1 MTAERDA
8 AQDAAPVSA
17 RRAARWYNGASRWAI
32 GIAAVSLVGLLC
44 VWSQRKLIADDYITG
59 YLADRGVPARYR
71 IADIGFNRQRLT
83 NVVIGN
89 PVNPDLVA
97 DWVEVST
104 RIGLDGA
111 TITGLRAGAVR
122 VRGALINGRLALGSI
137 DRLLPTPSGGPITL
151 PAINLDIADGRMRLT
166 TPQGIVGIKLAG
178 RGRLNDGWTGQT
190 ALISEKLAAAGCMA
204 DRVAASWA
212 VRITEGQPHI
222 TGPLRAAGI
231 ACGDTRASSA
241 QAQLDARLDARFD
254 RWQGSANLALA
265 ALRYPTGRVE
275 DIAGTIDFNGST
287 RQTTGQASLRSG
299 AFSAS
304 ALTGRGAAIN
314 GRYRLGGGIASIAGR
329 ASITGGA
336 IAPATRAMLA
346 GLSGSASGMP
356 VAPLIDQFARA
367 AIAAGRAFSTSSDFA
382 LATKDGA
389 IDMALSGV
397 EVRSDSGALIT
408 LNGGDGIRIRDVGV
422 RLDGTMAMVGGG
434 LPEAVVQLAQA
445 KAGLPIT
452 GSAIVRPYAAFGARL
467 ALGAVDFAAT
477 PGGATRI
484 TTVAT
489 LSGPISSGRID
500 GARLPLQI
508 DWDGHRRWQ
517 INRDCAPMRVD
528 RFALSGLVLNRAQLR
543 LCPDG
548 GALVRI
554 DGDAISGGGRIAA
567 PRLAGTLGGSPLT
580 LAATSARFGVAARDF
595 HLSGLAA
602 RLGAPDHVT
611 RLDAETLDGELVNNG
626 AVGRFSGGSGQIFRV
641 PLLISGSAGDWRLND
656 GTLSIDGGLRVAD
669 ADPDPRF
676 DPLDSTDIA
685 FTLADNRIA
694 VTGTLV
700 HPETR
705 TGITGVTIAHDLDSG
720 IGHADLAVP
729 GISFDEALQPLQ
741 LTRFTKGVIAEV
753 KGVVSGSGQVR
764 WTRDGVKSDGVF
776 RTTGTDLA
784 AAFGPVTGLSGEIR
798 FTDLL
803 NLESAPGQVA
813 TIAIV
818 NPGIPVTEGLVR
830 YQTLPGSRV
839 AVGGA
844 RWPFAGGMLVLE
856 PSVLDF
862 TESRERRM
870 TFRVEGVNAAEFLQQ
885 FDFKNLDATGTFD
898 GVLPMV
904 FNEQGGRIED
914 GTLTVRESGGT
925 IAYVGELSQE
935 ELGFWGNMAFQALKS
950 LKYRTLSIE
959 MNGPLAG
966 EMITEVRFAGISQGA
981 GTKSNFL
988 IRRLQKLPL
997 IFNVRI
1003 AAPFRQLID
1012 SAQSYYDPRRLIE
1025 RNLPQLI
1032 EEQNKRVRE
1041 RAVPGTTPSS
1051 TQADKPVQP
1060 PASEPMP

>member
-8 AQDAAPVSA
+8 AQDAAPISV

-32 GIAAVSLVGLLC
+32 GISVVSLVALLG
-44 VWSQRKLIADDYITG
+44 VWSQRKPIADNYITA
-59 YLADRGVPARYR
+59 YLADRGMPARYR

-83 NVVIGN
+83 DVVIGN
-89 PVNPDLVA
+89 PVSPDLVA

-104 RIGLDGA
+104 RVGFDGA
-111 TITGLRAGAVR
+111 TVTGLRAGAVR

-137 DRLLPTPSGGPITL
+137 DRLLPPPRGAPITL
-151 PAINLDIADGRMRLT
+151 PAIDLDVADGRMRLT
-166 TPQGIVGIKLAG
+166 TPQGIIGIKLAG
-178 RGRLNDGWTGQT
+178 HGRLNDGWTGRA
-190 ALISEKLAAAGCMA
+190 ALISETLTTAGCTA
-204 DRVAASWA
+204 ERVAANWA
-212 VRITEGQPHI
+212 VQITEGQPHI

-231 ACGDTRASSA
+231 ACGDTRASGA
-241 QAQLDARLDARFD
+241 QAHVDARLDARLD
-254 RWQGSANLALA
+254 RWQGKANVALA
-265 ALRYPTGRVE
+265 SLRDSAGRVE
-275 DIAGTIDFNGST
+275 ALGGTIDFNGSA
-287 RQTTGQASLRSG
+287 RETTGAANLQSG
-299 AFSAS
+299 AFSTS
-304 ALTGRGAAIN
+304 ALAGRGATMV
-314 GRYRLGGGIASIAGR
+314 GRYRFGSAGDSIAGR
-329 ASITGGA
+329 ASVIGGA
-336 IAPATRAMLA
+336 IAPATRSMLA
-346 GLSGSASGMP
+346 GLSGAASGTP
-356 VAPLIDQFARA
+356 VAPLIDQFARS
-367 AIAAGRAFSTSSDFA
+367 AIAAGRAISASSDFA
-382 LATKDGA
+382 LATKGAA

-397 EVRSDSGALIT
+397 EARSGSGAMIT
-408 LNGGDGIRIRDVGV
+408 LNGGDGIRIGAAGV
-422 RLDGTMAMVGGG
+422 RLDGTLAIVGGG
-434 LPEAVVQLAQA
+434 LPEAVVQLSQA
-445 KAGLPIT
+445 AAGSPIT
-452 GSAIVRPYAAFGARL
+452 GSAIVRPYAAYGTKL
-467 ALGAVDFAAT
+467 ALGAVDFAAI

-489 LSGPISSGRID
+489 LSGPISNGRID
-500 GARLPLQI
+500 GMRMPLRI

-517 INRDCAPMRVD
+517 INRDCAPVRIA
-528 RFALSGLVLNRAQLR
+528 RFALSGLVLARTQVR
-543 LCPDG
+543 LCPDA

-554 DGDAISGGGRIAA
+554 NGDAISGGGQIAS

-595 HLSGLAA
+595 RVMGLAA
-602 RLGAPDHVT
+602 RLGAPDHIT
-611 RLDAETLDGELVNNG
+611 RLDAETLDGKLASNG
-626 AVGRFSGGSGQIFRV
+626 ALGRFGGGSGQIARV
-641 PLLISGSAGDWRLND
+641 PLLISGSGGSWRLSG

-669 ADPDPRF
+669 ADPDPRYY
-676 DPLDSTDIA
+676 PLDSTDIA
-685 FTLADNRIA
+685 FTLADNRITA
-694 VTGTLV
+694 TGTLV

-705 TGITGVTIAHDLDSG
+705 TGITAVTIAHDLDSG
-720 IGHADLAVP
+720 TGHADLNVP
-729 GISFDEALQPLQ
+729 GIDFGESVQPRQ
-741 LTRFTKGVIAEV
+741 LTRFADGVIAEV
-753 KGVVSGSGQVR
+753 VGSVSGSGQIR
-764 WTRDGVKSDGVF
+764 WTRDGVTSDGVF
-776 RTTGTDLA
+776 RTSGTDLA

-818 NPGIPVTEGLVR
+818 NPGVPVSQGLVR
-830 YQTLPGSRV
+830 YQALPDGRV
-839 AVGGA
+839 AMEGA
-844 RWPFAGGMLVLE
+844 RWPFAGGSLVLE

-862 TESRERRM
+862 GESQERRL

-904 FNEQGGRIED
+904 FNQQGGRIEN
-914 GTLTVRESGGT
+914 GTLTVREAGGT

-935 ELGFWGNMAFQALKS
+935 DLGFWGNMAFQALKS

-988 IRRLQKLPL
+988 IRRLQKLP
-997 IFNVRI
+997 IVFNVRI

-1025 RNLPQLI
+1025 RNLPRLI

-1041 RAVPGTTPSS
+1041 RAMPGTTPSS

>member
-8 AQDAAPVSA
+8 AQDAAPISV

-32 GIAAVSLVGLLC
+32 GIAAVSLVGLLG
-44 VWSQRKLIADDYITG
+44 VWSQRKPIADNYITA
-59 YLADRGVPARYR
+59 YLADRDVPARYR

-89 PVNPDLVA
+89 PANPDLVA

-104 RIGLDGA
+104 RIGVDGA
-111 TITGLRAGAVR
+111 TVTGLRAGAVR

-137 DRLLPTPSGGPITL
+137 DRLLPPSGGALITL
-151 PAINLDIADGRMRLT
+151 PAIDLDIVDGRMRLT
-166 TPQGIVGIKLAG
+166 TPQGLIGIKLAG
-178 RGRLNDGWTGQT
+178 RGRLNDGWTGQA
-190 ALISEKLAAAGCMA
+190 ALISEKLTAAGCTA
-204 DRVAASWA
+204 ERIAASWA
-212 VRITEGQPHI
+212 VQITEGQPHI

-231 ACGDTRASSA
+231 ACGGTGASGA

-254 RWQGSANLALA
+254 RWQGEAKLALA
-265 ALRYPTGRVE
+265 SLRDPAGRIE
-275 DIAGTIDFNGST
+275 NIAGTIDFNGSA
-287 RQTTGQASLRSG
+287 RQTTGQANLQSG

-304 ALTGRGAAIN
+304 ALTGRGATIT
-314 GRYRLGGGIASIAGR
+314 GRYRLGGGAASIAGR
-329 ASITGGA
+329 ASITGGV
-336 IAPATRAMLA
+336 IAPATRTMLA
-346 GLSGSASGMP
+346 GLSGGASGTP
-356 VAPLIDQFARA
+356 VAPLIDQFARS
-367 AIAAGRAFSTSSDFA
+367 AIAAGRAISASSDFA
-382 LATKDGA
+382 LAIKGRA
-389 IDMALSGV
+389 IDVALSGV
-397 EVRSDSGALIT
+397 EARSGSGALIT
-408 LNGGDGIRIRDVGV
+408 LSGGDGIRIDDAGV
-422 RLDGTMAMVGGG
+422 RLDGTLAMAGGG
-434 LPEAVVQLAQA
+434 MPEAVVQLSQA
-445 KAGLPIT
+445 AAGSSIT
-452 GSAIVRPYAAFGARL
+452 GSAIVRPYTALGAKL
-467 ALGAVDFAAT
+467 ALGAVDFAAI

-484 TTVAT
+484 TTIAT
-489 LSGPISSGRID
+489 LSGPMSSGRID
-500 GARLPLQI
+500 GARIPLQI

-517 INRDCAPMRVD
+517 INRDCSPVRID
-528 RFALSGLVLNRAQLR
+528 RFALSGLVLARTQVR

-548 GALVRI
+548 GALLRI
-554 DGDAISGGGRIAA
+554 DGKAISGGGRIAA

-595 HLSGLAA
+595 HVTGLAA

-611 RLDAETLDGELVNNG
+611 LLDAQTLDGNLARNG
-626 AVGRFSGGSGQIFRV
+626 AVGRFGGGAGQIARV
-641 PLLISGSAGDWRLND
+641 PLLISGSAGSWRLNN
-656 GTLSIDGGLRVAD
+656 GTLSIEGGLRVAD
-669 ADPDPRF
+669 ADADARF
-676 DPLDSTDIA
+676 APLDSTDIA

-705 TGITGVTIAHDLDSG
+705 TGITAVTIAHDLDSG
-720 IGHADLAVP
+720 VGQADLAVP
-729 GISFDEALQPLQ
+729 GIDFGDAVQPRQ
-741 LTRFTKGVIAEV
+741 LTRFADGVIADV
-753 KGVVSGSGQVR
+753 VGRVSGSGQIR

-803 NLESAPGQVA
+803 NLESAPGQLA

-818 NPGIPVTEGLVR
+818 NPGIPVAQGLVR
-830 YQTLPGSRV
+830 YQTLPGGRV
-839 AVGGA
+839 AVEGA
-844 RWPFAGGMLVLE
+844 RWPFAGGSLVLE

-862 TESRERRM
+862 GESQERRL

-904 FNEQGGRIED
+904 FNEQGGRIEN
-914 GTLTVRESGGT
+914 GTLTVRETGGT

-935 ELGFWGNMAFQALKS
+935 DLGFWGNMAFQALKS

-1025 RNLPQLI
+1025 RNLPRLI

-1041 RAVPGTTPSS
+1041 RAMPGTTPSS

>member
-8 AQDAAPVSA
+8 AQDAAPISV

-32 GIAAVSLVGLLC
+32 GIAAVSLVGLLG
-44 VWSQRKLIADDYITG
+44 VWSQRKPIADNYIAA
-59 YLADRGVPARYR
+59 YLADRDVPARYR

-83 NVVIGN
+83 DVVIGN
-89 PVNPDLVA
+89 PTNPDLVA

-104 RIGLDGA
+104 RIGVDGA
-111 TITGLRAGAVR
+111 TVTGLRAGAVR

-137 DRLLPTPSGGPITL
+137 DRLLPPSGGAPITL
-151 PAINLDIADGRMRLT
+151 PAIDLDIADGRMRLT
-166 TPQGIVGIKLAG
+166 TPQGLIGIKLAG
-178 RGRLNDGWTGQT
+178 RGRLNDGWTGQA
-190 ALISEKLAAAGCMA
+190 ALISEKLTAAGCTA
-204 DRVAASWA
+204 ERIAASWA
-212 VRITEGQPHI
+212 VQITEGQPHI

-231 ACGDTRASSA
+231 ACGGTGASGA
-241 QAQLDARLDARFD
+241 QAQVDARLDARFD
-254 RWQGSANLALA
+254 RWRGKAKLALA
-265 ALRYPTGRVE
+265 SLRDPAGRIE
-275 DIAGTIDFNGST
+275 NIAGTIDFNGSA
-287 RQTTGQASLRSG
+287 RQTTGQANLQSG

-304 ALTGRGAAIN
+304 ALTGRGATIT
-314 GRYRLGGGIASIAGR
+314 GRYRLGGGVASIAGR
-329 ASITGGA
+329 ASITGGV
-336 IAPATRAMLA
+336 IAPATRTMLA
-346 GLSGSASGMP
+346 RLSGGASGTP
-356 VAPLIDQFARA
+356 VAPLIDQFARS
-367 AIAAGRAFSTSSDFA
+367 AIAAGRAISASSDFA
-382 LATKDGA
+382 LATKGRA
-389 IDMALSGV
+389 IDVALSGV
-397 EVRSDSGALIT
+397 EARSGSGALIT
-408 LNGGDGIRIRDVGV
+408 LNGGDGIRIDHVGV
-422 RLDGTMAMVGGG
+422 RLDGTLAMAGGG
-434 LPEAVVQLAQA
+434 MPEAVVQLSQA
-445 KAGLPIT
+445 AAGSSIT
-452 GSAIVRPYAAFGARL
+452 GSAIVRPYMAPGAKL
-467 ALGAVDFAAT
+467 ALGAVDFAAI

-489 LSGPISSGRID
+489 LSGPMSSGRID
-500 GARLPLQI
+500 GARMPLQI

-517 INRDCAPMRVD
+517 INRDCSPVRID
-528 RFALSGLVLNRAQLR
+528 RFALSGLVLARTQVR

-554 DGDAISGGGRIAA
+554 DGKAISGGGRIAA

-595 HLSGLAA
+595 HVTGLAA

-611 RLDAETLDGELVNNG
+611 RLDAETLDGKLARNG
-626 AVGRFSGGSGQIFRV
+626 AVGRFGGGAGQIARV
-641 PLLISGSAGDWRLND
+641 PLLMSGSAGSWRLKS
-656 GTLSIDGGLRVAD
+656 GTLSIEGGLRVAD
-669 ADPDPRF
+669 ADADARF
-676 DPLDSTDIA
+676 YPLSSNDVV

-694 VTGTLV
+694 ATAGLMHPESGTLV
-700 HPETR
+700 TK
-705 TGITGVTIAHDLDSG
+705 VAIAHDLGSG
-720 IGHADLAVP
+720 TGYADLDVP
-729 GISFDEALQPLQ
+729 GISFGEALQPLD

-753 KGVVSGSGQVR
+753 NGSVSGKGQIR
-764 WTRDGVKSDGVF
+764 WTRDGMTSDGLF

-784 AAFGPVTGLSGEIR
+784 ATIGPVTGLSGEIR

-830 YQTLPGSRV
+830 YQTLPDSRV
-839 AVGGA
+839 AIEGA
-844 RWPFAGGMLVLE
+844 RWPFAGGTLVLE

-870 TFRVEGVNAAEFLQQ
+870 TFRVKGVNAAQFLQQ

-904 FNEQGGRIED
+904 FNEQGGRIEN

-935 ELGFWGNMAFQALKS
+935 DLGFWGNMAFQALKS

-1025 RNLPQLI
+1025 RNLPRLI

-1041 RAVPGTTPSS
+1041 RAMPGVTPSS